1 MATKRRP
8 DSGISFVIPVFN
20 EENAIADT
28 VRRVI
33 DQMKKLDRAYE
44 VIVVDDGSSDGT
56 FGAASTIKGITV
68 LRHPSNSGY
77 GRTLKT
83 GIANANFELIGIVD
97 ADGTY
102 EIEKIPELVAAIDD
116 GFDMAVASR
125 SNIAK
130 RDSMMKR
137 LSRWLYIMSIRIL
150 VGRDAQD
157 PNSGLRVFSR
167 SFVMTFFPF
176 LCNSFSFTTS
186 LTVFAFGGSYFV
198 KYVPSQYEVRE
209 GKSKVRHIR
218 DTLRTIQ
225 LIVQGV
231 TFFNPVKLYL
241 LLAAAHVA
249 FVALPS
255 LLLWSC
261 VSVAA
266 GTTYLTAGSLTIL
279 LLGLG
284 ALGDIVRISMIRSSG
299 NVDFE
304 HDPGALKNPASA
316 SAGDTTKGVG

>member
-1 MATKRRP
+1 MATKRKSGP
-8 DSGISFVIPVFN
+8 GISYVIPVYN

-28 VRRVI
+28 VGRVVEQLKTLGR
-33 DQMKKLDRAYE
+33 DYE
-44 VIVVDDGSSDGT
+44 VIVVDDGSKDET
-56 FGAASTIKGITV
+56 FERASAIKGITV
-68 LRHPSNSGY
+68 LRHPANSGY

-83 GIANANFELIGIVD
+83 GIANAKHDLIGIVD

-130 RDSMMKR
+130 RDGLVKR

-157 PNSGLRVFSR
+157 PNSGLRVFTR
-167 SFVMTFFPF
+167 SFAMTFFPF

-198 KYVPSQYEVRE
+198 KYVPSRYEVRE
-209 GKSKVRHIR
+209 GKSKVRHFR

-241 LLAAAHVA
+241 LLAAAHVV
-249 FVALPS
+249 FVALPAAF
-255 LLLWSC
+255 LWTC
-261 VSVAA
+261 VSTAL
-266 GTTYLTAGSLTIL
+266 GISYLTAGSVAIV

-304 HDPGALKNPASA
+304 HDPGALRNPQAPPRSGKTG
-316 SAGDTTKGVG
+316 SAG

>member
-1 MATKRRP
+1 MAEKRATGP
-8 DSGISFVIPVFN
+8 GISFVIPVYN

-28 VRRVI
+28 ARRVTA
-33 DQMKKLDRAYE
+33 QLKKLGRDYE
-44 VIVVDDGSSDGT
+44 IIVVDDGSSDGS
-56 FGAASTIKGITV
+56 FDAASKIKGVTV
-68 LRHPSNSGY
+68 LRHPANSGY

-83 GIANANFELIGIVD
+83 GIANAKYDLIGIVD

-102 EIEKIPELVAAIDD
+102 EIEKIPDLVAAADD
-116 GFDMAVASR
+116 GFDMAVACR

-130 RDSMMKR
+130 RDSLIKR
-137 LSRWLYIMSIRIL
+137 LSRWLYITSIRVL

-157 PNSGLRVFSR
+157 PNSGLRVFTR

-176 LCNSFSFTTS
+176 LCNTFSFTTS

-198 KYVPSQYEVRE
+198 KYVPSQYELRE
-209 GKSKVRHIR
+209 GKSKVRHFR

-241 LLAAAHVA
+241 LLAAAHVV
-249 FVALPS
+249 FVALPAAI
-255 LLLWSC
+255 LWSQW
-261 VSVAA
+261 STAT
-266 GTTYLTAGSLTIL
+266 GLSYLTAGTTTVA

-284 ALGDIVRISMIRSSG
+284 ALGDIIRISMIRSTG

-304 HDPGALKNPASA
+304 HDPGAIHYQK
-316 SAGDTTKGVG
+316 DD